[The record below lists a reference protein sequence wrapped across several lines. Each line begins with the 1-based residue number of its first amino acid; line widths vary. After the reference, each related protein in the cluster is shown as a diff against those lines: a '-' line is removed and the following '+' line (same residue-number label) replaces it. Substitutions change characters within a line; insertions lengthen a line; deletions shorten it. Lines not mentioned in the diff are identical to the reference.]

1 MAVFFRPMFWP
12 TQQKLSTYSWSGVCC
27 CSGDIQLT
35 LCQSVQFDAAVVVT
49 TPQKLS
55 FIDVA
60 KGIRMFA
67 RMMVPCVAVAENMA
81 YFEADGKRYHP
92 FGQVRASVNAI

>member
-1 MAVFFRPMFWP
+1 MA
-12 TQQKLSTYSWSGVCC
+12 LSA
-27 CSGDIQLT
+27 GDIQLT
-35 LCQSVQFDAAVVVT
+35 LCQSVQFDAAVIVT

-60 KGIRMFA
+60 KGIRLFA
-67 RMMVPCVAVAENMA
+67 KMMVPCVAVAENMS

-92 FGQVRASVNAI
+92 FGKVCLVTSPQSLSIEPKRMCIVLWLTKSGGF